1 MNVIEDTTV
10 WDNSNIYSSIEDT
23 KITKDIELINGMLLG
38 QEENSK
44 NLTSALSRW
53 ESLDIEQKKSLIT
66 IAQDMTS
73 VSLKMLI
80 PFYTLNTF
88 ISTTISVDSSND
100 IAKTLRSK
108 LGKLGAEMSKKY
120 SSLDVFLTRLDDD
133 LIESF
138 FNEELECKRF
148 KISLLRE
155 LKDHTLDVS
164 RESLFQGLSTDGL
177 HAWGKL
183 YTDICGKLTC
193 EIDGSNVSY
202 ADAAS
207 LTRGSDAKKREQAY
221 RAIQKSWSV
230 HEESAAAILN
240 AINGWRLE
248 ENSVRS
254 DITELHYLDVSCKQS
269 RITRETLNSL
279 MSSTFE
285 KRSIGQR
292 AIKTMAKLTGK
303 DKLGPWDLLAPAP
316 SKTEKKISFKEAID
330 TIEKAFNRLSPEMG
344 AFARMMYEKNWI
356 DAKPSKYRSP
366 GAYCTGFASVREPR
380 VFMTYNGSIGE
391 MVTLAHEIGHAY
403 HNWVMRDLPF
413 METHYSMTLAE
424 TASIFAETLVRE
436 YLFETLESDED
447 KLDIAWQNG
456 ESAAAMLCNIPARFE
471 FEKSLVEKRKGQTL
485 TPDELKGLMSGA
497 WKTWYDDS
505 ISEYD
510 EMFWASKLH
519 FSISGFGFYNYPYL
533 FGYLFSLGILSQR
546 EALGDKFNEAYINL
560 LRDTGKM
567 KAEELVLK
575 HLGKDI
581 TKAEFWM
588 DSLKLVE
595 RQVEVFESLS

>member
-1 MNVIEDTTV
+1 METIEDTTV
-10 WDNSNIYSSIEDT
+10 WDNSNIYSSIEDP
-23 KITKDIELINGMLLG
+23 KIEKDIELIITMLKG
-38 QEENSK
+38 QEENAK
-44 NLTSALSRW
+44 TLTSALSSWDNTDLEKR
-53 ESLDIEQKKSLIT
+53 KALIPC
-66 IAQDMTS
+66 AQEMTS

-80 PFYTLNTF
+80 PFYTLNTY
-88 ISTTISVDSSND
+88 ISTTISVDSSNNT
-100 IAKTLRSK
+100 AKTLRSK
-108 LGKLGAEMSKKY
+108 VGKLGADLSKQY
-120 SSLDVFLTRLDDD
+120 SSLDVFLTRLDDS

-138 FNEELECKRF
+138 FNEELNCKRF
-148 KISLLRE
+148 HVSLLRE

-183 YTDICGKLTC
+183 YNDICGKLVC
-193 EIDGSNVSY
+193 HIDGAEVSY
-202 ADAAS
+202 AEAAS
-207 LTRGSDAKKREQAY
+207 MTRGSDAKKRELAY
-221 RAIQKSWSV
+221 KAIQKSWTV

-254 DITELHYLDVSCKQS
+254 EIKELHYLDVSCKQS

-285 KRSIGQR
+285 NRSIGQR
-292 AIKTMAKLTGK
+292 AIKSMAKLSNK
-303 DKLGPWDLLAPAP
+303 EVLGPWDLLAPAP
-316 SKTEKKISFKEAID
+316 SKSQTKISFKEAIN

-344 AFARMMYEKNWI
+344 AFARMMYDKNWI
-356 DAKPSKYRSP
+356 DAKPTKYRSP

-380 VFMTYNGSIGE
+380 VFMTYNGSMGE

-403 HNWVMRDLPF
+403 HSWVMRDLPYS
-413 METHYSMTLAE
+413 ETHYSMTLAE

-436 YLFETLESDED
+436 YLFETLESDEE
-447 KLDIAWQNG
+447 KLEIAWQNG

-471 FEKSLVEKRKGQTL
+471 FEKSLVEKRKEQTL
-485 TPDELKGLMSGA
+485 TPDELKGLMSEA

-510 EMFWASKLH
+510 EIFWASKLH
-519 FSISGFGFYNYPYL
+519 FSISGLGFYNYPYL

-546 EALGDKFNEAYINL
+546 EVLGDKFNEAYINL

-567 KAEELVLK
+567 KAEELVQK

-581 TKAEFWM
+581 TKPEFWLE
-588 DSLKLVE
+588 SLKVVE
-595 RQVEVFESLS
+595 KQVEIFESLS